1 MCIFK
6 MWMAECGY
14 ELLSCAV
21 KKEAKKL
28 ARSSCK
34 FPSKIAVQRG
44 QNKTQILRFLYFT
57 GIRIDMISAGN
68 SDKIGFFA
76 YLSAG
81 GAHA

>member
-1 MCIFK
+1 

-14 ELLSCAV
+14 ELLFFAV

-44 QNKTQILRFLYFT
+44 QNKTQILRLFRFT
-57 GIRIDMISAGN
+57 GIQIDTISAGDL
-68 SDKIGFFA
+68 DKIGFFA